1 MVDLETTSP
10 MRRLQVFAVDVSRPI
25 PDSQVLKVEPALPGL
40 ELSAR
45 INAVLG
51 RLRDSRGNYPTCFV
65 VRQGALLLP
74 VGSRPCSAKL
84 LRLLRSRLCCLQ
96 RQSVQQH
103 DVVRPILGRLQ

>member
-1 MVDLETTSP
+1 MNNTVSET
-10 MRRLQVFAVDVSRPI
+10 RGRGDGQVFAVDVSRPI

-65 VRQGALLLP
+65 VRQGALTVLHSTPHPTPYPLSRHHHQPCTLLGFGLKSP
-74 VGSRPCSAKL
+74 PC
-84 LRLLRSRLCCLQ
+84 RVDQ
-96 RQSVQQH
+96 
-103 DVVRPILGRLQ
+103 